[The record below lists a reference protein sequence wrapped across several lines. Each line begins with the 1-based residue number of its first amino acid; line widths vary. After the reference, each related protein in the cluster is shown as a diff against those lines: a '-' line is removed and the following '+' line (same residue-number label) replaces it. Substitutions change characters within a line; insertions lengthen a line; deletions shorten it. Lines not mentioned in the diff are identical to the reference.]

1 MRIVAT
7 ASTHSRTGVEM
18 EALVAAG
25 VAALTVIDMGKAIDR
40 AMVVRGLRVLE
51 KRGGRG
57 GEYVAK
63 DRVP

>member
-1 MRIVAT
+1 
-7 ASTHSRTGVEM
+7 
-18 EALVAAG
+18 

>member
-1 MRIVAT
+1 VRIVAT